1 MNRVDDQNRLSARRR
16 RVVSLLTSNERGGAE
31 YANVDL
37 LVKLAERGHEV
48 VLMTNLPEI
57 AAGTQLTVREID
69 LGPKLSRSSV
79 ARITLLAPVI
89 LARLARALYVERPV
103 GTLLLHFKKEQ
114 LLCSLLPSRLTGMI
128 VWAEWGPLPP
138 QMRRGPA
145 RWAYA
150 LAARRARSVMAISQG
165 TARTVVE
172 AGVPASR
179 VELVP
184 SVVDAEEV
192 SFDAIGRA
200 RLREEWGVDNRTLVV
215 GCVSRFQRRKRNDV
229 IIDALAH
236 LNGDVLLVLAGEG
249 EQEAALRARAAP
261 YGDRVRFAPNVRGHV
276 QAFLSACDLLVFA
289 PSPTEG
295 EPRAIVLAQLVGVP
309 VIATDSEG
317 AEGLIAE
324 GGGTIVSPSH
334 DPKALAATIDAY
346 RVDPE
351 SRLREGYTA
360 REKVLKSHDR
370 ERTLESVER
379 VFGLSGEPA
388 DTTSGDPAEKHA
400 GDDEPS
406 ERAHAHVPG
415 VSRVWRTPSGRST
428 QRNPAGRKRR

>member
-1 MNRVDDQNRLSARRR
+1 MNRLEDQNGLSAPRR
-16 RVVSLLTSNERGGAE
+16 RVVSLQTTNERGGAE

-37 LVKLAERGHEV
+37 LETLAARGHEV

-69 LGPKLSRSSV
+69 LGPKLSRGSV
-79 ARITLLAPVI
+79 ARIVLLAPLI

-150 LAARRARSVMAISQG
+150 LAARRARSVMAVSQG
-165 TARTVVE
+165 TVRTLVE

-192 SFDAIGRA
+192 SFDAISRA
-200 RLREEWGVDNRTLVV
+200 RLREQWGVDNRTLVV

-236 LNGDVLLVLAGEG
+236 LDGDVLLVLAGEG
-249 EQEAALRARAAP
+249 EQEDVLRARAAP
-261 YGDRVRFAPNVRGHV
+261 YGDRVRFAPSVRGHV

-334 DPKALAATIDAY
+334 DPTALAATIDAY

-360 REKVLKSHDR
+360 REKVLKSHDT
-370 ERTLESVER
+370 ERTLKSVER
-379 VFGLSGEPA
+379 VFGLSREPA
-388 DTTSGDPAEKHA
+388 DPISDDPADSNA
-400 GDDEPS
+400 ADDEP
-406 ERAHAHVPG
+406 RASAHTRVPDMR
-415 VSRVWRTPSGRST
+415 RVWRTPSRRSS
-428 QRNPAGRKRR
+428 RRSPAGRKRR

>member
-1 MNRVDDQNRLSARRR
+1 MNRLEDQDPLNVRRR
-16 RVVSLLTSNERGGAE
+16 RVVSLQTTNERGGAE

-37 LVKLAERGHEV
+37 LERLAARGHEV
-48 VLMTNLPEI
+48 VLLTNLPEI
-57 AAGTQLTVREID
+57 AAGTQLIVREID
-69 LGPKLSRSSV
+69 LGPKLSSRSV
-79 ARITLLAPVI
+79 AQVALLAPVI

-150 LAARRARSVMAISQG
+150 LAARRAHSVMAISHG
-165 TARTVVE
+165 TVRTVVE

-179 VELVP
+179 VDLVP

-192 SFDAIGRA
+192 SFDEVSRA

-215 GCVSRFQRRKRNDV
+215 GCISRFQRRKRNDV

-236 LNGDVLLVLAGEG
+236 LDGDVLLVLAGEG
-249 EQEAALRARAAP
+249 EQEDALRARAAR

-309 VIATDSEG
+309 VIATDPEG
-317 AEGLIAE
+317 AEELIAE

-334 DPKALAATIDAY
+334 DASALAATIDAY

-360 REKVLKSHDR
+360 RERVLKSHDT
-370 ERTLESVER
+370 ERTLSNIER
-379 VFGLSGEPA
+379 VFGLSHEPEGS
-388 DTTSGDPAEKHA
+388 TSEDPAEKDTA
-400 GDDEPS
+400 EDEPS
-406 ERAHAHVPG
+406 EPADAHVSG
-415 VSRVWRTPSGRST
+415 VRRVWRTPSGRSS
-428 QRNPAGRKRR
+428 RRSPAGRKRR

>member
-1 MNRVDDQNRLSARRR
+1 MNRREDQNRLSAQR
-16 RVVSLLTSNERGGAE
+16 RVVSLQTTNERGGAE

-37 LVKLAERGHEV
+37 LETLAARGHEV

-57 AAGTQLTVREID
+57 AAGTQLTVREIH

-79 ARITLLAPVI
+79 ARIVLLAPVI

-192 SFDAIGRA
+192 SFDAISRA
-200 RLREEWGVDNRTLVV
+200 RLREQWGVDNSTLVV
-215 GCVSRFQRRKRNDV
+215 GCMSRFQRRKRNDV

-236 LNGDVLLVLAGEG
+236 LDGDVLLVLAGEG
-249 EQEAALRARAAP
+249 DQEAELRARAAP
-261 YGDRVRFAPNVRGHV
+261 YGERVRFAPNVRGHV

-309 VIATDSEG
+309 VIATDPEG

-324 GGGTIVSPSH
+324 GGGAIVSPSH
-334 DPKALAATIDAY
+334 DPTALAATIDAY
-346 RVDPE
+346 RLDPE

-360 REKVLKSHDR
+360 REKVLKSHDT

-379 VFGLSGEPA
+379 VFGLSREPA
-388 DTTSGDPAEKHA
+388 GSSSNGHAERNA
-400 GDDEPS
+400 AQAEPS
-406 ERAHAHVPG
+406 ERADTRAPG
-415 VSRVWRTPSGRST
+415 VRRVWRKPTGRSLRRSRT
-428 QRNPAGRKRR
+428 DRKRC